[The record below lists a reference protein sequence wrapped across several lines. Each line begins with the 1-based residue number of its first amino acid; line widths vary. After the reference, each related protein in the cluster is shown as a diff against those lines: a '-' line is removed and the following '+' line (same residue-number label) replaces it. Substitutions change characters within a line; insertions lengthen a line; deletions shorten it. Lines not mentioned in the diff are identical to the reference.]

1 MGKYIVKRVL
11 QFIPVFLGVTLI
23 LFALQNIVP
32 GDPIKLIGGDKA
44 LSPEVELQ
52 LRVRYHLVQS
62 DEDGNAILDENGDP
76 VQTSL
81 VDRYLYYMNGLLHGD
96 LGNSYQ
102 RKLPVTEIF
111 AQKYPYTVK
120 LAACAIVLEAIM
132 GIGAGII
139 SAVKRYSFWDI
150 LVTLTTSILVAVPAF
165 WLGMLLQL
173 FFGVILKD
181 ATGGAISMPISGA
194 GGSSSQYQDWMH
206 YVLPTITLA
215 SVSTAYAA
223 RIMRSQLLDVMNQD
237 YIRTAKAK
245 GLSNRAIIVKH
256 ALKNALIPV
265 VTYIGVD
272 FGGMLSGAILTET
285 VFNWPGIGYEVYR
298 AISMRDWPIV
308 MGGVTLIVVVVMVIN
323 LLVDISYAFLD
334 PRIRLGGPSDKAQ
347 GRYVSCRK
355 LILSLRS
362 RLPPPRPHLLPPSP
376 ARCGVTLLSV
386 FARTSSPLSV
396 SAGSSSSFWLP

>member
-52 LRVRYHLVQS
+52 LRVRYHLVQT
-62 DEDGNAILDENGDP
+62 DDDGNAILDENGDP

-206 YVLPTITLA
+206 YV
-215 SVSTAYAA
+215 
-223 RIMRSQLLDVMNQD
+223 
-237 YIRTAKAK
+237 
-245 GLSNRAIIVKH
+245 
-256 ALKNALIPV
+256 
-265 VTYIGVD
+265 GVD

-334 PRIRLGGPSDKAQ
+334 PRIRLGGPSDKA
-347 GRYVSCRK
+347 
-355 LILSLRS
+355 
-362 RLPPPRPHLLPPSP
+362 
-376 ARCGVTLLSV
+376 
-386 FARTSSPLSV
+386 
-396 SAGSSSSFWLP
+396 

>member
-52 LRVRYHLVQS
+52 LRVRYHLVQT

-132 GIGAGII
+132 GIG
-139 SAVKRYSFWDI
+139 Y
-150 LVTLTTSILVAVPAF
+150 
-165 WLGMLLQL
+165 
-173 FFGVILKD
+173 FG
-181 ATGGAISMPISGA
+181 
-194 GGSSSQYQDWMH
+194 
-206 YVLPTITLA
+206 
-215 SVSTAYAA
+215 
-223 RIMRSQLLDVMNQD
+223 
-237 YIRTAKAK
+237 
-245 GLSNRAIIVKH
+245 
-256 ALKNALIPV
+256 NAHHV
-265 VTYIGVD
+265 
-272 FGGMLSGAILTET
+272 
-285 VFNWPGIGYEVYR
+285 
-298 AISMRDWPIV
+298 
-308 MGGVTLIVVVVMVIN
+308 
-323 LLVDISYAFLD
+323 D
-334 PRIRLGGPSDKAQ
+334 PRCGPGLLARYVAAAVLWRHPQ
-347 GRYVSCRK
+347 GRHGRCNLHADLGCR
-355 LILSLRS
+355 R
-362 RLPPPRPHLLPPSP
+362 
-376 ARCGVTLLSV
+376 
-386 FARTSSPLSV
+386 FQLSV
-396 SAGSSSSFWLP
+396 SGLDALCASDHYAGFGFDRLCCAHYALAAA

>member
-1 MGKYIVKRVL
+1 MLRLLLRLWWLQQRRNFRKRDAFVACYIIFLYVVMGVSFFLSFTENGGELGDEDMPALLGAGIVVGMLIPDIIMKMVMKRDITAMDDYVKSR
-11 QFIPVFLGVTLI
+11 P
-23 LFALQNIVP
+23 VP

-52 LRVRYHLVQS
+52 LRVRYHLVQT
-62 DEDGNAILDENGDP
+62 DDDGNAILDENGDP

-173 FFGVILKD
+173 
-181 ATGGAISMPISGA
+181 
-194 GGSSSQYQDWMH
+194 
-206 YVLPTITLA
+206 
-215 SVSTAYAA
+215 
-223 RIMRSQLLDVMNQD
+223 
-237 YIRTAKAK
+237 
-245 GLSNRAIIVKH
+245 
-256 ALKNALIPV
+256 
-265 VTYIGVD
+265 
-272 FGGMLSGAILTET
+272 
-285 VFNWPGIGYEVYR
+285 
-298 AISMRDWPIV
+298 
-308 MGGVTLIVVVVMVIN
+308 
-323 LLVDISYAFLD
+323 
-334 PRIRLGGPSDKAQ
+334 
-347 GRYVSCRK
+347 
-355 LILSLRS
+355 
-362 RLPPPRPHLLPPSP
+362 
-376 ARCGVTLLSV
+376 
-386 FARTSSPLSV
+386 
-396 SAGSSSSFWLP
+396 

>member
-181 ATGGAISMPISGA
+181 ATGGAFSMPISGA
-194 GGSSSQYQDWMH
+194 GGASSQYQDWMH

-245 GLSNRAIIVKH
+245 GLSNRAIIIKH

-285 VFNWPGIGYEVYR
+285 VFNLCDNAIKYNKDGGSVAVAVGRDGPDAVVTVADTSIGIPPEHQGRVFERFYR
-298 AISMRDWPIV
+298 VDKSHSKASGGTGLGLSIV
-308 MGGVTLIVVVVMVIN
+308 KHAVAYHHGTVTLDSREGEGTTFT
-323 LLVDISYAFLD
+323 L
-334 PRIRLGGPSDKAQ
+334 
-347 GRYVSCRK
+347 
-355 LILSLRS
+355 
-362 RLPPPRPHLLPPSP
+362 RLPLE
-376 ARCGVTLLSV
+376 A
-386 FARTSSPLSV
+386 
-396 SAGSSSSFWLP
+396 

>member
-102 RKLPVTEIF
+102 RKLPVTDIF

-245 GLSNRAIIVKH
+245 GLSPAKIVFKH
-256 ALKNALIPV
+256 ALRNALLPV
-265 VTYIGVD
+265 VTVLGT
-272 FGGMLSGAILTET
+272 LAASILTGTFVIEKIFAIPGMGKYFIESINNRDYPVIMGTT
-285 VFNWPGIGYEVYR
+285 VFYSSV
-298 AISMRDWPIV
+298 
-308 MGGVTLIVVVVMVIN
+308 LIIM
-323 LLVDISYAFLD
+323 LFLVDIAYGILD
-334 PRIRLGGPSDKAQ
+334 PRINLNKKEG
-347 GRYVSCRK
+347 
-355 LILSLRS
+355 
-362 RLPPPRPHLLPPSP
+362 
-376 ARCGVTLLSV
+376 
-386 FARTSSPLSV
+386 
-396 SAGSSSSFWLP
+396 

>member
-52 LRVRYHLVQS
+52 LRVRYHLVQA

-76 VQTSL
+76 VPTSL
-81 VDRYLYYMNGLLHGD
+81 VDQYLNYMNGLLHGD

-102 RKLPVTEIF
+102 RKLPVAEIF
-111 AQKYPYTVK
+111 AQKYPYTVKLAAMLEEQGISVKVIDK

-181 ATGGAISMPISGA
+181 ATGGAFSMPISGA

-272 FGGMLSGAILTET
+272 FGGMLSGTILTET
-285 VFNWPGIGYEVYR
+285 VFNWPGIGSEVYR

-334 PRIRLGGPSDKAQ
+334 PRIRLGGPSDKA
-347 GRYVSCRK
+347 
-355 LILSLRS
+355 
-362 RLPPPRPHLLPPSP
+362 
-376 ARCGVTLLSV
+376 
-386 FARTSSPLSV
+386 
-396 SAGSSSSFWLP
+396 